1 MREYECLYI
10 INPQLTDEGVEAV
23 STRVQQVI
31 QENGGEVLS
40 INPWGKRRLA
50 YEINR
55 QREGYYIQMRVN
67 GDTALPTALDQ
78 ELRYAE
84 NVMRHLIVRADELDP
99 AATDTIPEVLP
110 EPSVEDFDSR
120 HGRRGRYPREAA
132 PQPPA
137 PEAAAAAP
145 AAAEAQAES
154 PAEPAAEAAAEAVA
168 EPVAEPAAE
177 ATSAAEPAE
186 APAEAPAEPA
196 AEAAAPVE
204 APAEAAAEPA
214 AEKPAAEEGAA
225 PEAEPQA

>member
-132 PQPPA
+132 PPPPA
-137 PEAAAAAP
+137 PEAAA
-145 AAAEAQAES
+145 EAQAET

-168 EPVAEPAAE
+168 EPVAESAAE

>member
-132 PQPPA
+132 PPPPA
-137 PEAAAAAP
+137 PEAAA
-145 AAAEAQAES
+145 EAQAET
-154 PAEPAAEAAAEAVA
+154 PAEPAAEAAAEAAA
-168 EPVAEPAAE
+168 EPVAESAAE